1 MIDISTEQP
10 ITFAEAAKLS
20 LRRRDGPGTHVAT
33 VHRWAAVGCRGIKLE
48 FLQMGGIKCTS
59 AEALGRFFARLTT
72 AQTGIQASSRTA
84 DSRAR
89 AIQAAE
95 AELDRDGV

>member
-20 LRRRDGPGTHVAT
+20 LRRRDGRGTHVAT

-48 FLQMGGIKCTS
+48 FLQMGGIEKHQTRQLTGGCRRNDLAAKPS
-59 AEALGRFFARLTT
+59 LG
-72 AQTGIQASSRTA
+72 
-84 DSRAR
+84 
-89 AIQAAE
+89 
-95 AELDRDGV
+95 